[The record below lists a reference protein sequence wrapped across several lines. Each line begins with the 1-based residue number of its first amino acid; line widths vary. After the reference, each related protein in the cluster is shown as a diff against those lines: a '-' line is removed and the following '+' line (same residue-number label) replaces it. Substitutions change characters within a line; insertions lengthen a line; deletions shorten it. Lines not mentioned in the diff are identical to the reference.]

1 MENIQNDLYL
11 VFTDLQL
18 RTFYNQIK
26 KQLKVLDMFS
36 KDGIITNE

>member
-1 MENIQNDLYL
+1 MGNIHHDLYL